1 MSSLGQ
7 KVSNV
12 VLGTSGGQLLIDP
25 EKMKRLGESRNGT
38 QLWLSGGESKV
49 QCCKE
54 QYCIGTCNV
63 RSINQGQ
70 LGVVKQEMA
79 RMNTDIL
86 GVSELKWT
94 G

>member
-63 RSINQGQ
+63 RSMNQGH